1 MSQFRSGFFCSD
13 LDWILGQDILTTW
26 TILVA
31 KPNSQF
37 CTSKPMQILTMSAF
51 DTLDF
56 HFLLKIDKVVL
67 RACSQD
73 DQLPSIYL

>member
-1 MSQFRSGFFCSD
+1 
-13 LDWILGQDILTTW
+13 
-26 TILVA
+26 
-31 KPNSQF
+31 
-37 CTSKPMQILTMSAF
+37 MQILTMSAF